1 MAWFRRGCFLALM
14 LGRVGSR
21 DPIRMLGRVLLSK
34 GSQRNRVAWV
44 VFFFSTKKSQENR
57 GYKNESSLGR
67 AKAIAVK
74 LEGFLIGS

>member
-21 DPIRMLGRVLLSK
+21 DPIRMLGRVFAIQSVLLSK

-44 VFFFSTKKSQENR
+44 VFFFSVQKRVKKIGVTQ
-57 GYKNESSLGR
+57 KSL
-67 AKAIAVK
+67 
-74 LEGFLIGS
+74 F